1 MHLTLLMV
9 NNQALQV
16 QRFDDDTPYVQ
27 ENLGLAKLI
36 NFYHK
41 SYFHIN
47 ITNLKTSFQNILSNT
62 YFLTLKINETS
73 NNFNILKQLENRVQ
87 IIQDKL
93 NLITHKKSKRALAN
107 GLGTIIRYVTGNLDQ
122 SDLNNIITNMNKLRN
137 NEEKIT
143 LQNTRSLS
151 ILSKLEERFANNS
164 LIISKNLKKLN
175 SKLNQLNT
183 EITIQQAVLTE
194 LLYVEAFEQFISS
207 LLTTITLS
215 SQEKV
220 NLAIINYQ
228 DMSHLYE
235 LLNTLFTK
243 EELLPFSEL
252 HYFET
257 LNICKLNAIISNAE
271 IIFVLKIPILHIPT
285 YNYQKVYP
293 LIFKKNNF
301 IILPTENVIEN
312 RYIDFLSE
320 PCTELRNFALCNKI
334 LKVECNLKTLENC
347 TIVQVNNHL
356 DIKQLRNSSL
366 IINTNKKV
374 KLFDN
379 CIKQEIV
386 IISPT
391 LVLEACNLEVENE
404 HYNSFNSSINIKIP
418 YFNISFERNAIMQID
433 SIKPFEDIKQLIK
446 ENKISTQMQNLEWQ
460 HRTSWFSMI
469 SCIIIIFIIYITF
482 RYRIVIRKIFLK
494 PKEKV
499 ANEEHMVPLQ
509 QVSSV
514 RIYPCLNQ
522 ELQT

>member
-1 MHLTLLMV
+1 MTV

-47 ITNLKTSFQNILSNT
+47 ITNLRTSFQNILSNT
-62 YFLTLKINETS
+62 YFLTLKINETN
-73 NNFNILKQLENRVQ
+73 NNFNILKQLEDRVQ
-87 IIQDKL
+87 TIQDKL
-93 NLITHKKSKRALAN
+93 KLITHSKSKRALFN
-107 GLGTIIRYVTGNLDQ
+107 GLGTVVRYVTGNLDQ
-122 SDLNNIITNMNKLRN
+122 SDLNNIMTNMDKLRN
-137 NEEKIT
+137 NEEIIT

-164 LIISKNLKKLN
+164 LVISKNLKKLN

-194 LLYVEAFEQFISS
+194 LLYVEAFEQFTSS

-235 LLNTLFTK
+235 LLNTLFAK

-252 HYFET
+252 HYFEI
-257 LNICKLNAIISNAE
+257 LNICKLNAIISNTE

-285 YNYQKVYP
+285 YNYQRIYS
-293 LIFKKNNF
+293 LIFKKNHVL
-301 IILPTENVIEN
+301 ILPTENVIEN

-320 PCTELRNFALCNKI
+320 PCIELRNFALCNKI
-334 LKVECNLKTLENC
+334 LKTECNLKTLENC
-347 TIVQVNNHL
+347 TIVQVNNQL
-356 DIKQLRNSSL
+356 YIKQLRNSSL
-366 IINTNKKV
+366 LINTNKKV

-386 IISPT
+386 IKNPT
-391 LVLEACNLEVENE
+391 LVLEACNLEIENE
-404 HYNSFNSSINIKIP
+404 HYNSFNSSTNIKIP
-418 YFNISFERNAIMQID
+418 NFKISFERNAIMQID
-433 SIKPFEDIKQLIK
+433 SIKPFDDIKQLIK
-446 ENKISTQMQNLEWQ
+446 DNKISAQIQNLEWK
-460 HRTSWFSMI
+460 HHTSWFSMI
-469 SCIIIIFIIYITF
+469 SCVIVLLIFYTMF
-482 RYRIVIRKIFLK
+482 RYRIVIRRIFLK
-494 PKEKV
+494 PKEKTT
-499 ANEEHMVPLQ
+499 NEEHTVPLQ
-509 QVSSV
+509 QISSV